1 MKRTL
6 SLLLTAALAFSLL
19 AGCGPKNPPA
29 ESSGSANPGA
39 SSSQPDGSASE
50 PGGNTSEGFTLP
62 KVMVLS
68 GPTGVGAAKLMAD
81 GEYAE
86 EHREENGG
94 FPYDPDGHLYCIDS
108 ITVVTDNAQVQS
120 ALVNKDVDIAAIA
133 TNSAANLYA
142 QSDGAIQVLAV
153 NTLGVLYILE
163 KGDTVHSMADL
174 AGKTLYAPSNTKGA
188 NPEHILNH
196 LLEGNG
202 VDPADVTI
210 EWLTPQE
217 ITAKM
222 SSSDA
227 GICML
232 PVPAATALLVKDSG
246 VREATSLSDAWQ
258 DLENS
263 PCLWAVWWPA
273 PSILRRIPW
282 EWRPSWPPMRSPS
295 TISATPPT
303 APTPPPW
310 WLSTGSP
317 PTTRWPPG
325 PSPSAPSPS
334 SPARRCGPCWRTTTR
349 FSSRWSPS
357 PSAAA
362 CPTTPSTMG
371 WAKSLKKFLYALP
384 APAFWLGVWQLCAFL
399 VDRRLN
405 GKGNELR
412 LPYPSPS
419 GTP

>member
-6 SLLLTAALAFSLL
+6 SLLLTAALAVSLL

-50 PGGNTSEGFTLP
+50 PGGNASEGFTLP

-94 FPYDPDGHLYCIDS
+94 FTYDPDGHLYCIDS
-108 ITVVTDNAQVQS
+108 ITVVTDNPQVQS

-133 TNSAANLYA
+133 TNAAANLYA

-163 KGDTVHSMADL
+163 KGDTVHNMADL
-174 AGKTLYAPSNTKGA
+174 GGKTLYAPSNTKGA

-196 LLEGNG
+196 LLQGNG

-246 VREATSLSDAWQ
+246 VREAISLSDAWQ
-258 DLENS
+258 DLE
-263 PCLWAVWWPA
+263 
-273 PSILRRIPW
+273 
-282 EWRPSWPPMRSPS
+282 
-295 TISATPPT
+295 
-303 APTPPPW
+303 
-310 WLSTGSP
+310 GSP
-317 PTTRWPPG
+317 LPMG
-325 PSPSAPSPS
+325 CVV
-334 SPARRCGPCWRTTTR
+334 ARTEYIEENP
-349 FSSRWSPS
+349 
-357 PSAAA
+357 
-362 CPTTPSTMG
+362 
-371 WAKSLKKFLYALP
+371 
-384 APAFWLGVWQLCAFL
+384 LGVEAFL
-399 VDRRLN
+399 AAYEKSINYISDPANSADASALVTQYGFAPNDKVAARAIPQCSLTFVTGQEMRTMLEDYYEILFQMEPKSI
-405 GKGNELR
+405 GGG
-412 LPYPSPS
+412 LPYDSFYY
-419 GTP
+419 GVG